1 MLIKVLRGTV
11 VGGERV
17 AAGVTVEASKADAKY
32 LISTG
37 KAEEVKA
44 KPKPAKRQK
53 AKSVAADV

>member
-32 LISTG
+32 LINTG
-37 KAEEVKA
+37 KAEEAKA
-44 KPKPAKRQK
+44 KPKRGPK
-53 AKSVAADV
+53 AKSSASE